1 MTSIIKV
8 DQIQTLAGAAPT
20 AADLGINVTGSVVG
34 SSSNY
39 NASPSAYASTAQYH
53 WVTTNIVA
61 KYSSAESDFLLSGSL
76 VHGLGPR
83 DTNLD
88 SYGIVCGFGMNS
100 SAMNLAA
107 NSDVF
112 SGSGSGVGYGPEWD
126 VRTISLT
133 YNTNGQTW
141 SAGDTIN
148 FSIYANCDSFSS
160 IYINRCYASAATR
173 GTTAITVLEVK
184 K

>member
-8 DQIQTLAGAAPT
+8 DQIQTLAGTAPT

-39 NASPSAYASTAQYH
+39 NASPSAYASTTQYH
-53 WVTTNIVA
+53 WVTTSIVA
-61 KYSSAESDFLLSGSL
+61 KYSSAESDFFLSGSL
-76 VHGLGPR
+76 AHGLGPR
-83 DTNLD
+83 DANLD
-88 SYGIVCGFGMNS
+88 QYGMICGFGMNS
-100 SAMNLAA
+100 STMNVAA
-107 NSDVF
+107 YADVF
-112 SGSGSGVGYGPEWD
+112 AGSGSGVNYGPEWD
-126 VRTISLT
+126 VRTVSLT

-148 FSIYANCDSFSS
+148 FSIYANCDNSGS
-160 IYINRCYASAATR
+160 IYINRCHANASAR

>member
-1 MTSIIKV
+1 
-8 DQIQTLAGAAPT
+8 
-20 AADLGINVTGSVVG
+20 
-34 SSSNY
+34 
-39 NASPSAYASTAQYH
+39 
-53 WVTTNIVA
+53 
-61 KYSSAESDFLLSGSL
+61 
-76 VHGLGPR
+76 
-83 DTNLD
+83 
-88 SYGIVCGFGMNS
+88 
-100 SAMNLAA
+100 MNLAA